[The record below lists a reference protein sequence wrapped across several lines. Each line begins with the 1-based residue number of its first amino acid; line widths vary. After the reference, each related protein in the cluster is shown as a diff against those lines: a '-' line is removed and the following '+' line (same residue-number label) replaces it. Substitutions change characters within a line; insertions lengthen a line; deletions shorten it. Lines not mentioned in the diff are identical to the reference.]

1 MTASQARFA
10 SLTIWHGNAWLKK
23 SFSQLQK
30 LCPIIIEGGVV
41 ARRLGCAA
49 QPFTPWSGEAL
60 KWRTSAPITDEA

>member
-1 MTASQARFA
+1 MPDPMTASQARFA

-49 QPFTPWSGEAL
+49 RRRS
-60 KWRTSAPITDEA
+60 TDHTVERGG